1 MSVNFTANTFSLGI
15 AACNFFMA
23 TILVLL
29 NNREKIVY
37 STIFLVALLL
47 EMCYTSACGVFYS
60 LNTPR
65 IYIWIEELEFL
76 AILLL
81 APTLLLYILSLT
93 RPNFSLKWVHLLHF
107 LPILVYV
114 LVNFGYWQH
123 YPETLEQYMAHP
135 ICQSHIVFRKFVQ
148 VQLLVYNVGCIWLIQ
163 KHNKV
168 IEELMSSVENKDL
181 LWLRDFMVASILL
194 FMAWVMTDYLPI
206 PQVTYGLITLLLSYW
221 VGYKVTKQ
229 KEVFTELSSKIVLET
244 IDTVNESPQI
254 RYKNSSLTDNSKSEL
269 MQRIEYF
276 MQTQKPY
283 LNNELTLPMLAES
296 LGISTNN
303 LSQVLNESFG
313 ENFYKFINRYRIE
326 ESQRLLLDSSFSHY
340 NILGI
345 AFEAGFNSKA
355 TFNKTFKEIVGV
367 SPSEFI
373 KNHQNK
379 EVLQK

>member
-29 NNREKIVY
+29 NNREKIIY

-47 EMCYTSACGVFYS
+47 EMCYTSACGVIYS
-60 LNTPR
+60 LSSSR
-65 IYIWIEELEFL
+65 IYILIEEFDFL
-76 AILLL
+76 MLLLL
-81 APTLLLYILSLT
+81 APTLFHINRITCCQHFDIS
-93 RPNFSLKWVHLLHF
+93 LLH
-107 LPILVYV
+107 LVPIGVYI
-114 LVNFGYWQH
+114 LVNFRYWPQ
-123 YPETLEQYMAHP
+123 YPETLEQYMSHP
-135 ICQSHIVFRKFVQ
+135 ICQSHSTFRKFVQ
-148 VQLLVYNVGCIWLIQ
+148 VQLLVYNVSCIWLIQ

-168 IEELMSSVENKDL
+168 IEELMSSVENKNL
-181 LWLRDFMVASILL
+181 LWLRDFMLASIVL
-194 FMAWVMTDYLPI
+194 FMAWIMTDYLPI
-206 PQVTYGLITLLLSYW
+206 PQETYGIITLILSYW
-221 VGYKVTKQ
+221 AGYKVTQQ
-229 KEVFTELSSKIVLET
+229 KEVFTEFSSKIVLET
-244 IDTVNESPQI
+244 IDNVNELPQT
-254 RYKNSSLTDNSKSEL
+254 RYKNSSLTDNSKREL

-313 ENFYKFINRYRIE
+313 ENFYKFVNRYRIE

-355 TFNKTFKEIVGV
+355 TFNKTFKEITGV

>member
-29 NNREKIVY
+29 NNREKIIY

-47 EMCYTSACGVFYS
+47 EMCYTSACVVVYS
-60 LNTPR
+60 FSSSR
-65 IYIWIEELEFL
+65 IYILIEELEFL
-76 AILLL
+76 MLLLL
-81 APTLLLYILSLT
+81 APTLFFYILSLT
-93 RPNFSLKWVHLLHF
+93 RPNFQLKWRLLLHF
-107 LPILVYV
+107 LPIGVYV
-114 LVNFGYWQH
+114 LVNFSYWPQ

-135 ICQSHIVFRKFVQ
+135 ICQSHIIFRKFVQ
-148 VQLLVYNVGCIWLIQ
+148 IQLLIYNISCIWLIQ

-168 IEELMSSVENKDL
+168 IEELMSSVENKNL
-181 LWLRDFMVASILL
+181 LWLRDFMLASIVL
-194 FMAWVMTDYLPI
+194 FMAWIMTDYLPI
-206 PQVTYGLITLLLSYW
+206 PQETYGFITLFLSYW
-221 VGYKVTKQ
+221 IGYKVTQQ
-229 KEVFTELSSKIVLET
+229 KEVFTEFSSKIVLET
-244 IDTVNESPQI
+244 IDGINESPQI
-254 RYKNSSLTDNSKSEL
+254 RYKNSSLTDNSKREL
-269 MQRIEYF
+269 MQKIEYF

-313 ENFYKFINRYRIE
+313 ENFYKFVNRYRIE

-355 TFNKTFKEIVGV
+355 TFNKTFKEITGV